1 VPYIRKRGKTWQAI
15 VRVKGHPDVSAT
27 RPTKAEATYWA
38 QAEESAIRAGQRGL
52 YPAKTFADALDRYA
66 LEVTATKATHG
77 KETLRLMAMK
87 RDFPK
92 LTALQFSEVKSS
104 DLAAWRDARLREVTP
119 GSVQRDINLF
129 RNVWTVGRKEWG
141 WCGDN
146 PWSNLRMPGQNR
158 PRESVWKWQDIRRV
172 LRHMHYRTGL
182 VPCSAIHELAYMFLI
197 ALTTGMRA
205 GEIMGLKR
213 SDIDLDR
220 RVILLDTHKT
230 SRLVGARRVP
240 IYKRAAK
247 IIKAAM
253 QGEGGKDGALWAMSE
268 KSRDTLFRRYSRAA
282 GVSGLTF
289 HDARATFATLTARKT
304 DPLTLAKILGHRD
317 MDQLFRTYFREDE
330 AQIAA
335 RL

>member
-1 VPYIRKRGKTWQAI
+1 MAYIRKRGKTWQAI

-38 QAEESAIRAGQRGL
+38 QAEEAAIRAGQRGQ
-52 YPAKTFADALDRYA
+52 YPAKTFAQALDRYA
-66 LEVTATKATHG
+66 EEVSAAKGSGAQEVKRITAIKKH
-77 KETLRLMAMK
+77 
-87 RDFPK
+87 FPA
-92 LTALQFSEVKSS
+92 LVALQFSEVKTS
-104 DLAAWRDARLREVTP
+104 DLAAWRDARLKEVTP

-141 WCGDN
+141 WCGDS
-146 PWSNLRMPGQNR
+146 PWLNLRMPGNNR
-158 PRESVWKWQDIRRV
+158 PRESTWRWQDIRRV

-182 VPCSAIHELAYMFLI
+182 VPVSAIHELAYQFLI

-205 GEIMGLKR
+205 GEIANLKR
-213 SDIDLDR
+213 SDVDLDR
-220 RVILLDTHKT
+220 RVILLEHHKT

-240 IYKRAAK
+240 IFKRAAK
-247 IIKAAM
+247 LLRLAM
-253 QGEGGKDGALWAMSE
+253 AGEGGPDGALWAMSP
-268 KSRDTLFRRYSRAA
+268 KSRDTLFRRYTACA

-317 MDQLFRTYFREDE
+317 MAQLIKTYFREDE
-330 AQIAA
+330 AAIAA